1 MDLQKILEDL
11 ISIPSVTSNTKACK
25 KAIDYVDNLVKKQGL
40 KTKLYQKNN
49 VYSLLVAKEIKPK
62 YNVILN
68 GHLDVV
74 PASEEAFKPKVKT
87 IGKHRVMV
95 GRGSNDMKGGDAAMI
110 VAYLELLEKGF
121 KKDVAMLFTTDEEIG
136 GFNGAK
142 YVVDQGLKADIL
154 FVPDGGKNWKVCT
167 DEKGVFHIELKAKG
181 KSSHGSRPWEG
192 DNALDKLITVYQNL
206 KRSFSSKWGK
216 SSKKDNWKPTL
227 NLGALNGGKAANQVP
242 NSATMLVDIR
252 YPDPI
257 TQKQLEEIVN
267 NAIVKGVT
275 WKAISTGSPLSIDI
289 DNKYLKKWLEVV
301 DKKRYEKAHGA
312 SDARFFAAKGMDC
325 IITTPRASGSHIE
338 NEWIDLDDLGKFKNK
353 IKEWL
358 QNI

>member
-25 KAIDYVDNLVKKQGL
+25 KAIDYVDNLVTSYGL
-40 KTKLYQKNN
+40 KTKLYEKND
-49 VYSLLVAKEIKPK
+49 VYSLLVAKEIKK
-62 YNVILN
+62 SYKVILN

-74 PASEEAFKPKVKT
+74 PASEDGFKPKVKT
-87 IGKHRVMV
+87 IGKHRVLV

-110 VAYLELLEKGF
+110 VAYLELVKEGINN
-121 KKDVAMLFTTDEEIG
+121 DTAMLFTTDEETG
-136 GFNGAK
+136 GFNGAS

-167 DEKGVFHIELKAKG
+167 DEKGVFHLKFVSKG
-181 KSSHGSRPWEG
+181 KSAHGSRPWLG
-192 DNALDKLITVYQNL
+192 DNAIEKLITVYENI
-206 KRSFSSKWGK
+206 
-216 SSKKDNWKPTL
+216 KKEFIKEWKEPTKEDNWKPTI
-227 NLGALNGGKAANQVP
+227 NLGAINGGEAANQVP

-252 YPDPI
+252 YPSPV
-257 TQKQLEEIVN
+257 TQDELEEIVKRSILKN
-267 NAIVKGVT
+267 VT
-275 WKAISTGSPLSIDI
+275 WQAISTGAPLSIDMN
-289 DNKYLKKWLEVV
+289 NKYLKKWLEVV
-301 DKKRYEKAHGA
+301 DKKKFEKAHGA

-338 NEWIDLDDLGKFKNK
+338 NEWIDLDDLLKFKNK

-358 QNI
+358 KNI